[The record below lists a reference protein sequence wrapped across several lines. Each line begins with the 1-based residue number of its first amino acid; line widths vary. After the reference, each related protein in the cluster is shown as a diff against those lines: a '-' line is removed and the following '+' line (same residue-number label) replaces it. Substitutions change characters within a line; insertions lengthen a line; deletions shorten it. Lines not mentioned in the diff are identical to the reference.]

1 MTLEDRRL
9 SLPPKWVN
17 PCGLADEVEGIEG
30 SDSEIQ
36 LKDDQLLQQI
46 VVQATT
52 ARMHTELFRERYESD
67 KISEAV
73 DSNKSESEAAPS
85 VKDVFKS
92 DLHEFHSTWKH
103 NRYEWLPGPSE
114 IPKSLGEH
122 LSLEHLQSLTLDEA
136 LLNAYEYLQKFAVGL
151 EQIVWDQEDHQLKYR
166 NEFKETEYKLRTVL
180 CEIQVAL
187 VERGI
192 TQRPDITRDIMVPS
206 IRNMDSETYRD
217 LRDWMIFRDY
227 MNGLEYVVQVF
238 EYLRAHPQHTS

>member
-1 MTLEDRRL
+1 MFTILLAVRSAPMTLENRRL
-9 SLPPKWVN
+9 RMPPKWVN
-17 PCGLADEVEGIEG
+17 PCGLADEIEPMDG
-30 SDSEIQ
+30 SDMEIQ

-46 VVQATT
+46 ILQATT
-52 ARMHTELFRERYESD
+52 AKMHTELFRERY
-67 KISEAV
+67 V
-73 DSNKSESEAAPS
+73 Q
-85 VKDVFKS
+85 DVFKL
-92 DLHEFHSTWKH
+92 DLHELHSTWKH
-103 NRYEWLPGPSE
+103 NHYEWLPGPTE
-114 IPKSLGEH
+114 IPKNLGEDV
-122 LSLEHLQSLTLDEA
+122 SLEHLQSLTLDEA

-192 TQRPDITRDIMVPS
+192 TPRPDVTRDIMVPS

-227 MNGLEYVVQVF
+227 MNGLEYVVQIF
-238 EYLRAHPQHTS
+238 EYLRAQSMQHAS